1 MKGMTGF
8 SHISKLTDYGRVDV
22 YLKSLNSRFLEVK
35 VLLPPI
41 LQSFEPFIRKLIK
54 DNFKRGKIEVVIEF
68 LPRGVSFDVFVD
80 EELGKKYFMSLKKLS
95 NALGLLPDIE
105 IVDIASMPNVVN
117 IVKSELPKSFIRELQ
132 SIFKKALNEVLKQRK
147 LEGLKTKEDIL
158 KLIHNIK
165 NSVSE
170 LQKRWGEINSEI
182 ENKVKER
189 VERFLKEYENRKEV
203 DTAIVSFLMKVDIN
217 EEIFRFSKHL
227 EDLEKLLDMDGIG
240 KKVEF
245 ILQELIREVNTIAS
259 KSFDY
264 TISSLVVDIK
274 SSIESIREHIQ
285 NIE

>member
-68 LPRGVSFDVFVD
+68 LPRGVSFDVFID

-117 IVKSELPKSFIRELQ
+117 VVKSELPKSFIRELQ
-132 SIFKKALNEVLKQRK
+132 SIFKKALNEVLKQRE

-189 VERFLKEYENRKEV
+189 VEKFLKEYENRKEV

>member
-117 IVKSELPKSFIRELQ
+117 VVKSELPKSFIRELQ

>member
-22 YLKSLNSRFLEVK
+22 YVKSLNSRFLEVK
-35 VLLPPI
+35 ILLPPI
-41 LQSFEPFIRKLIK
+41 LQSIEPFVRKLIR
-54 DNFKRGKIEVVIEF
+54 DNFKRGKVEIVVEF
-68 LPRGVSFDVFVD
+68 LPKGLSFEVFVD
-80 EELGKKYFMSLKKLS
+80 EELGKKYFLSLKRLS

-117 IVKSELPKSFIRELQ
+117 VVKSELPMSFIKELQ
-132 SIFKKALNEVLKQRK
+132 NILKKAVNEVIKQRK
-147 LEGLKTKEDIL
+147 VEGDKTKEDIT
-158 KLIHNIK
+158 KIIDGIK
-165 NSVSE
+165 KSV
-170 LQKRWGEINSEI
+170 LDLRNRWNEVNMEI

-189 VERFLKEYENRKEV
+189 VEKFLKEYENRREV
-203 DTAIVSFLMKVDIN
+203 DTSIVAFLMKVDIN

-227 EDLEKLLDMDGIG
+227 EDLEKLLDMDGVG
-240 KKVEF
+240 KRIEF
-245 ILQELIREVNTIAS
+245 ILQELIREINTIAS

-264 TISSLVVDIK
+264 VISSLVVDIK

>member
-189 VERFLKEYENRKEV
+189 VEKFLKEYENRKEV

>member
-54 DNFKRGKIEVVIEF
+54 DNFKRGKIEVVMEF

-117 IVKSELPKSFIRELQ
+117 VVKSELPKSFIRELQ
-132 SIFKKALNEVLKQRK
+132 SIFKKALNEVLKQRE

-189 VERFLKEYENRKEV
+189 VEKFLKEYENRKEV

>member
-54 DNFKRGKIEVVIEF
+54 DNFKRGKIEVVMEF

-117 IVKSELPKSFIRELQ
+117 VVKSELPKSFIRELQ

>member
-1 MKGMTGF
+1 MTGF

-54 DNFKRGKIEVVIEF
+54 DNFKRGKIEVVMEF

-117 IVKSELPKSFIRELQ
+117 VVKSELPKSFIRELQ
-132 SIFKKALNEVLKQRK
+132 SIFKKALNEVLKQRE

-189 VERFLKEYENRKEV
+189 VEKFLKEYENRKEV

>member
-68 LPRGVSFDVFVD
+68 LPRGVSFDVFID

-132 SIFKKALNEVLKQRK
+132 SIFKKALNEVLKQRE

-189 VERFLKEYENRKEV
+189 VEKFLKEYENRKEV

>member
-132 SIFKKALNEVLKQRK
+132 SIFKKALNEVLKQRE